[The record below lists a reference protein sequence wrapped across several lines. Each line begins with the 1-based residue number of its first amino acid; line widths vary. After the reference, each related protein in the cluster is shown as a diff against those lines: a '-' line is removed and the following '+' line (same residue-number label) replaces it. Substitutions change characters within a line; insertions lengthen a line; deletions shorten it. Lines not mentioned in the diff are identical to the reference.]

1 MSFEDWVANFTCVS
15 LCPVG
20 AAPVPVEEEDPEDE
34 DVDQDALSSEEEDPF
49 STFPKQK
56 KSDQTETYPGKIK
69 KISIVKGVAIR
80 IQRFEGFGS
89 NTYNS
94 CCFCCRSCYHHCT
107 AGPCRWRKLSSQAKE
122 FVSSDRE

>member
-49 STFPKQK
+49 SAFPKQK
-56 KSDQTETYPGKIK
+56 NLTKQKHTQERLKKS
-69 KISIVKGVAIR
+69 A
-80 IQRFEGFGS
+80 
-89 NTYNS
+89 
-94 CCFCCRSCYHHCT
+94 
-107 AGPCRWRKLSSQAKE
+107 
-122 FVSSDRE
+122 